1 MPSERLIALLRY
13 AKAEDPDMTW
23 RAVAA
28 ALGDIYHPKMSLA
41 DAVHHLAA
49 AHQELLA
56 EPRFAV
62 QSGSNALDSLL
73 LAPIKGYCSIELF
86 GPKSTDQT
94 YSVESIYNSFT
105 AHILGELRWAK
116 VDWCAELI
124 AAPEKPPAPAAPPR
138 PLCRDCADEV
148 VRQQTPKPVCPN
160 SGQPC
165 GF

>member
-1 MPSERLIALLRY
+1 MPSERLIALLRH
-13 AKAEDPDMTW
+13 AKSQDPDMTW

-28 ALGDIYHPKMSLA
+28 ALGDIYHPEMSLA
-41 DAVHHLAA
+41 DVVHHLAA
-49 AHQELLA
+49 AYQELLA

-62 QSGSNALDSLL
+62 QRGPHALASLL
-73 LAPIKGYCSIELF
+73 LAPVKGYCSIDMF

-94 YSVESIYNSFT
+94 YSVEAIYNSFA
-105 AHILGELRWAK
+105 AHILGEIRWAK
-116 VDWCAELI
+116 VDWCTALL
-124 AAPEKPPAPAAPPR
+124 AAPKQAPAPRR

-148 VRQQTPKPVCPN
+148 VRQQTPQPVCPN